1 MNLSDSPDHPTG
13 DERSLR
19 GPVDDPDASAV
30 ASARNGDMAA
40 FEALVRSHQGRV
52 YRTLMGVTGNAED
65 SQDGTQAVFIKVF
78 RKLQT
83 FTGEARFSTW
93 LTRIAINEGLERL
106 RSRRHEESLDERPEE
121 DFRPSNLQPGRTT
134 PKAGSLARKCAD
146 RRGGARTPSGALPGR
161 RRPARHRAALGIGG
175 RGRSQHRPAHPED
188 APVARPPDAAR
199 SAGGA
204 PGHAAEAGRCIA
216 AKTCASSCRTCS
228 TKTRRPACASRS
240 SVISPSAGTCQ
251 VLVDSTRKTLT
262 IVTEAGRFELPTG
275 LSDRLTAT
283 IMEKVRGGGS

>member
-1 MNLSDSPDHPTG
+1 MNLSGAPDHPTG

-30 ASARNGDMAA
+30 ARARNGDMAA

-106 RSRRHEESLDERPEE
+106 RSRRNEESLDERPEE
-121 DFRPSNLQPGRTT
+121 DFRPSNLQPWAEDPESRFRSRGNARSSSGRRSNAFRRLTG
-134 PKAGSLARKCAD
+134 PPSSCATSSSSRD
-146 RRGGARTPSGALPGR
+146 RRP
-161 RRPARHRAALGIGG
+161 RPF
-175 RGRSQHRPAHPED
+175 STSPC
-188 APVARPPDAAR
+188 PP
-199 SAGGA
+199 
-204 PGHAAEAGRCIA
+204 
-216 AKTCASSCRTCS
+216 
-228 TKTRRPACASRS
+228 
-240 SVISPSAGTCQ
+240 
-251 VLVDSTRKTLT
+251 
-262 IVTEAGRFELPTG
+262 
-275 LSDRLTAT
+275 
-283 IMEKVRGGGS
+283 